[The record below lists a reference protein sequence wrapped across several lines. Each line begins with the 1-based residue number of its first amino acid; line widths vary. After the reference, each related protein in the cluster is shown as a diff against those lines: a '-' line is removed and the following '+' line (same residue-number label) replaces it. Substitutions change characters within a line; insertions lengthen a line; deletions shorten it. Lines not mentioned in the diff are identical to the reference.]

1 MAKPLIKS
9 YHQPKQ
15 STFHV
20 KKGDEV
26 VVIAGTQRGQRGK
39 VLKINR
45 NSNRVLI
52 EGVNLIKKAARP
64 TQENP
69 KGGVT
74 ELEGSIH
81 ISNLVLADKFAKS
94 TRRTSSSAAA
104 PAAAPAETA
113 PKAAKKAKKEKAD

>member
-26 VVIAGTQRGQRGK
+26 VVISGTQRGQRGK

-45 NSNRVLI
+45 GSNRVLI

-94 TRRTSSSAAA
+94 TRRSAAAA
-104 PAAAPAETA
+104 PATASAETA
-113 PKAAKKAKKEKAD
+113 VKAPRKAKKEKAE

>member
-26 VVIAGTQRGQRGK
+26 VVISGTQRGQRGK

-45 NSNRVLI
+45 GSNRVLI

-94 TRRTSSSAAA
+94 TRRNAAA
-104 PAAAPAETA
+104 PATAPADT
-113 PKAAKKAKKEKAD
+113 AAKAPRKAKKEKAD

>member
-26 VVIAGTQRGQRGK
+26 VVISGTQRGQRGK

-45 NSNRVLI
+45 GSNRVLI

-94 TRRTSSSAAA
+94 TRRNAAAA
-104 PAAAPAETA
+104 PATASTETA
-113 PKAAKKAKKEKAD
+113 PKAAKKAKKEKAE

>member
-26 VVIAGTQRGQRGK
+26 VVISGTQRGQRGK

-45 NSNRVLI
+45 GSNRVLI

-94 TRRTSSSAAA
+94 TRRSSAAA
-104 PAAAPAETA
+104 PTTAPAETA

>member
-26 VVIAGTQRGQRGK
+26 VVISGTQRGQRGK

-45 NSNRVLI
+45 GSNRVLI

-81 ISNLVLADKFAKS
+81 ISNLVLADQFAKS
-94 TRRTSSSAAA
+94 TRRTGSTAAA
-104 PAAAPAETA
+104 PVAAP
-113 PKAAKKAKKEKAD
+113 KKAKKEKAD

>member
-26 VVIAGTQRGQRGK
+26 VVISGTQRGQRGK

-69 KGGVT
+69 KGSIT
-74 ELEGSIH
+74 ELEG
-81 ISNLVLADKFAKS
+81 
-94 TRRTSSSAAA
+94 
-104 PAAAPAETA
+104 
-113 PKAAKKAKKEKAD
+113 

>member
-26 VVIAGTQRGQRGK
+26 VVISGTQRGQRGK

-45 NSNRVLI
+45 GSNRVLI

-94 TRRTSSSAAA
+94 TRRNAAA
-104 PAAAPAETA
+104 PTPSAEAA
-113 PKAAKKAKKEKAD
+113 PKAPRKAKKEKAE